1 MPQGVRGEQAGSH
14 CQGVPS
20 TPLLRV
26 VCYREPLADDG
37 PDAPPVE
44 LARTEVPYTARPSDH
59 GGTQIG
65 GTPSAHILQ

>member
-44 LARTEVPYTARPSDH
+44 LARTEVPHTPHHVRPSLITEALGH
-59 GGTQIG
+59 
-65 GTPSAHILQ
+65 